1 MPDSKDRSD
10 SVASPTTARH
20 VGSFGEKESGK
31 KKPAVLSEDEA
42 HIGATENQVTPTMPP
57 SPSDDEP
64 KQG

>member
-10 SVASPTTARH
+10 SGASPTTARPA
-20 VGSFGEKESGK
+20 GSIGK
-31 KKPAVLSEDEA
+31 KDTGRKKPAVLSEEEA